1 MLTEGMDLLAQP
13 NPKYRSLLFVTIA
26 HYILATNLAIFDSGL
41 ALRLSLTLLL
51 HEAYTH
57 KANLSN
63 DICKKGYLPSLILQS
78 SPFELQLFRHVRQ
91 TRRAEMSV
99 HFDPSLQQRA
109 RDMMGCFS
117 LCTTDCCCCCSAW
130 QVQLRRKR
138 LPNGWSRPLHLR
150 PPARA
155 AAPCEIQIGKD
166 DDTPFANKKERHSL
180 IPASQRERTGVA
192 ETRTI
197 KVCALCKRVV
207 HAYFTDEELAD
218 HLSTLEALKSA
229 LEDVGWF
236 QYVFTC
242 NAFATI

>member
-155 AAPCEIQIGKD
+155 AAPSARFRSTKTTIPQSQTRRSDI
-166 DDTPFANKKERHSL
+166 HSFL
-180 IPASQRERTGVA
+180 LPNASVPVSLRRG
-192 ETRTI
+192 
-197 KVCALCKRVV
+197 
-207 HAYFTDEELAD
+207 
-218 HLSTLEALKSA
+218 LSKSA
-229 LEDVGWF
+229 RYASASFMRTSQMKNL
-236 QYVFTC
+236 Q
-242 NAFATI
+242 TISLHSKRSRAH